1 MPAAVNDGGGQG
13 MRCCLLGHV
22 YSYRCPPPKCPP
34 REPPLLLLELLPLL
48 RVAPPENEREVERC
62 TVDCERLPE
71 NERDGV

>member
-1 MPAAVNDGGGQG
+1 MMGEGRA
-13 MRCCLLGHV
+13 CCVVCSGIIALRQV